1 MMTAAGR
8 RRPRLTGPVHSHAQT
23 LRASH
28 RYLAVLLLVVVS
40 FLFTAFAPAAPWSR
54 GAGLLLQS
62 ATLTVALWTSRSGG
76 LGARLAVVSLAVVLA
91 TLQLGTDGR
100 ALTAGVSALSG
111 AFIVATIVVIAK
123 GVLTAKEI
131 NEQTILGAVS
141 IYLLLGMLFAFLYG
155 ADAVLRDGPF
165 FAQGTDGT
173 ASTRVYFSFT
183 TLTTVGYGDYAPA
196 TSVGRT
202 LANVE
207 ALLGQLYLV
216 TVIALLVSRMTPSRA
231 GRRG

>member
-1 MMTAAGR
+1 LA
-8 RRPRLTGPVHSHAQT
+8 GPVQSRART

-40 FLFTAFAPAAPWSR
+40 FLFTAFAPDAPWSR

-76 LGARLAVVSLAVVLA
+76 LGARLVLVFLAVALA
-91 TLQLGTDGR
+91 GLQLGTNDR
-100 ALTAGVSALSG
+100 DLTVGVSTLSG
-111 AFIVATIVVIAK
+111 AFVVATIVVIAR
-123 GVLTAKEI
+123 GVITAREI

-141 IYLLLGMLFAFLYG
+141 IYLLIGMLFAFLYG
-155 ADAVLRDGPF
+155 ADAVLRAGPF

-183 TLTTVGYGDYAPA
+183 TLTTVGYGDYSPA
-196 TSVGRT
+196 TGVGRT

-231 GRRG
+231 GRRAP